1 MDYKDYMAGQTGD
14 QFWFRSKKDLI
25 NILMN
30 KIGRRNLKI
39 LNIGAGT
46 GVDLEIMNRFGN
58 IYIIDVN
65 KKALDL
71 IPSNLYSEKKLCD
84 ATALPYPNDFF
95 DIVCSFDVFEHIKN
109 DEKAVLEAHR
119 VLKKGGLLL
128 LMVPAFNFLFSA
140 HDRALLHY
148 RRYSKKK
155 LYELLRIFKYE
166 YLSYWNSILFIPL
179 SILRIL
185 KKRAKPKTDYFN
197 LPSLLEKAFLNF
209 LRIENKLIMKDYRLP
224 FGLSLVGVYRK

>member
-1 MDYKDYMAGQTGD
+1 MDYRDYIAGQTGE
-14 QFWFRSKKDLI
+14 QFWFKSKKDLI

-30 KIGRRNLKI
+30 KIGRKNLKI
-39 LNIGAGT
+39 LNIGSGT

-71 IPSNLYSEKKLCD
+71 IPSNLYSEKKVCD

-109 DEKAVLEAHR
+109 DKKAVLEAHR
-119 VLKKGGLLL
+119 VLKKKGLLL

-140 HDRALLHY
+140 HDKALLHY

-155 LYELLRIFKYE
+155 LYDLLRIFKYE

>member
-1 MDYKDYMAGQTGD
+1 MDYKDYIAGQTGD
-14 QFWFRSKKDLI
+14 QFWFKSKKDLI

-30 KIGRRNLKI
+30 KIGRKDLKI

-46 GVDLEIMNRFGN
+46 GIDLEILNRFGN

-71 IPSNLYSEKKLCD
+71 IPSNLYSEKKVCD

-95 DIVCSFDVFEHIKN
+95 EIVCSFDVFEHIKN
-109 DEKAVLEAHR
+109 DEKAVLEAYR

-128 LMVPAFNFLFSA
+128 LMVPAFNFLYSA

-148 RRYSKKK
+148 RRYNKKK
-155 LYELLRIFKYE
+155 LYKLLKIFKYE
-166 YLSYWNSILFIPL
+166 YLSYWNSILFLPL

-185 KKRAKPKTDYFN
+185 KKEQN
-197 LPSLLEKAFLNF
+197 Q
-209 LRIENKLIMKDYRLP
+209 KLIILTFPPY
-224 FGLSLVGVYRK
+224 

>member
-1 MDYKDYMAGQTGD
+1 MDYRDYIDGQTGE
-14 QFWFRSKKDLI
+14 QFWFRCKKDLI

-30 KIGRRNLKI
+30 KIGLKNLKI

-46 GVDLEIMNRFGN
+46 GVDLEIMNQFGN
-58 IYIIDVN
+58 IYVIDVN

-71 IPSNLYSEKKLCD
+71 IPSNLYHEKKVCD

-109 DEKAVLEAHR
+109 DKKAVLEAHR
-119 VLKKGGLLL
+119 VLKKQGHLL

-140 HDRALLHY
+140 HDKALLHY

-155 LYELLRIFKYE
+155 LYELLRIFKCE
-166 YLSYWNSILFIPL
+166 YLSYWNSILFFPL
-179 SILRIL
+179 SLLRIL
-185 KKRAKPKTDYFN
+185 KKRAKPKTDYFD
-197 LPSLLEKAFLNF
+197 LPSLLERTFLNF

>member
-1 MDYKDYMAGQTGD
+1 MDYRDYIDGQTGE
-14 QFWFRSKKDLI
+14 QFWFKSKKDLI

-30 KIGRRNLKI
+30 KIGRKNLKI
-39 LNIGAGT
+39 LNIGSGT

-58 IYIIDVN
+58 IYIIDIN

-71 IPSNLYSEKKLCD
+71 IPSNLYSEKKVCD

-95 DIVCSFDVFEHIKN
+95 DIVCSFDVFEHIEN
-109 DEKAVLEAHR
+109 DKKAVLEAHR
-119 VLKKGGLLL
+119 VLKKNGLLL

-140 HDRALLHY
+140 HDKALLHY

-155 LYELLRIFKYE
+155 LYDLLRIFKYE

>member
-1 MDYKDYMAGQTGD
+1 MDYRDYIDGQTGD

-30 KIGRRNLKI
+30 KIGRKNLKI

-84 ATALPYPNDFF
+84 ATDLPYPNDFF

-109 DEKAVLEAHR
+109 DKKAVLEAHR

-166 YLSYWNSILFIPL
+166 YLSYWNSILFLPL

-197 LPSLLEKAFLNF
+197 LPYLLEKAFLNF

>member
-1 MDYKDYMAGQTGD
+1 MDYRDYIDGQTGE
-14 QFWFRSKKDLI
+14 QFWFKSKKDLI
-25 NILMN
+25 NILLN
-30 KIGRRNLKI
+30 KIGCKNLKI
-39 LNIGAGT
+39 LNIGSGT

-71 IPSNLYSEKKLCD
+71 IPSNLYSEKKVCD
-84 ATALPYPNDFF
+84 ATAIPYPNDFF

-109 DEKAVLEAHR
+109 DKKAVLEAYR
-119 VLKKGGLLL
+119 VLKKKGYLL
-128 LMVPAFNFLFSA
+128 LMVPAFHFLFSA

-148 RRYSKKK
+148 RRYNKKK
-155 LYELLRIFKYE
+155 LYELLRSFKYE

-197 LPSLLEKAFLNF
+197 LPSLLEKAFLIF

>member
-1 MDYKDYMAGQTGD
+1 MDYRDYIDGQTGE
-14 QFWFRSKKDLI
+14 QFWFKSKKDLI

-30 KIGRRNLKI
+30 KIGSKNLKI

-46 GVDLEIMNRFGN
+46 GADLEIMNRFGN

-109 DEKAVLEAHR
+109 DKKAVLEAHR
-119 VLKKGGLLL
+119 VLKKRGLLL

-148 RRYSKKK
+148 RRYNKKK
-155 LYELLRIFKYE
+155 LYELLRIFNYE
-166 YLSYWNSILFIPL
+166 YLSYWNSILFLPL
-179 SILRIL
+179 SILRLL
-185 KKRAKPKTDYFN
+185 KKRAKAKTDYFN
-197 LPSLLEKAFLNF
+197 LPYLLEKVFSNF
-209 LRIENKLIMKDYRLP
+209 LKIENKLIMKDYRLP
-224 FGLSLVGVYRK
+224 FGLSLVGIYRK

>member
-1 MDYKDYMAGQTGD
+1 MDYRDYIDGQTGE

-30 KIGRRNLKI
+30 KIGSKNLKI

-71 IPSNLYSEKKLCD
+71 IPSNLYSEKKVCD

-109 DEKAVLEAHR
+109 DKEAVLEAHR
-119 VLKKGGLLL
+119 VLKKKGHLL

-140 HDRALLHY
+140 HDKALLHY
-148 RRYSKKK
+148 RRYNKKK
-155 LYELLRIFKYE
+155 LYELLRIFKCE
-166 YLSYWNSILFIPL
+166 YLSYWNSILFFPL
-179 SILRIL
+179 SILRIV
-185 KKRAKPKTDYFN
+185 KKRSKPKTDYFN

>member
-1 MDYKDYMAGQTGD
+1 MDYKDYIDGQTGE
-14 QFWFRSKKDLI
+14 QFWFKSKKDLI
-25 NILMN
+25 NILFN
-30 KIGRRNLKI
+30 KIGRKNLRI
-39 LNIGAGT
+39 LNIGSGT
-46 GVDLEIMNRFGN
+46 GADLEIMNRFGN

-71 IPSNLYSEKKLCD
+71 IPSNLYYEKKVCD

-109 DEKAVLEAHR
+109 DKKAVLEAHR
-119 VLKKGGLLL
+119 VLKKNGWLL

-140 HDRALLHY
+140 HDKALLHY

-155 LYELLRIFKYE
+155 LYDLLRIFKYE

-197 LPSLLEKAFLNF
+197 LPSLLEIVFLNF
-209 LRIENKLIMKDYRLP
+209 LRIENKIIMKDYRLP
-224 FGLSLVGVYRK
+224 FGLSLVGVYKK

>member
-1 MDYKDYMAGQTGD
+1 MDYRDYIDGQTGD

-30 KIGRRNLKI
+30 KIGRKNLKI

-58 IYIIDVN
+58 ISIIDVN

-71 IPSNLYSEKKLCD
+71 IPSNLYSDKKVCD

-95 DIVCSFDVFEHIKN
+95 DIVCSFDVFEHINN
-109 DEKAVLEAHR
+109 DKKAVLEAHR

-185 KKRAKPKTDYFN
+185 KKRSKPKTDYFN

>member
-1 MDYKDYMAGQTGD
+1 MDYRDYIDGQTGE
-14 QFWFRSKKDLI
+14 QFWFKSKKDLI

-58 IYIIDVN
+58 IFIIDVN

-71 IPSNLYSEKKLCD
+71 IPSNLYFEKRVCD

-109 DEKAVLEAHR
+109 DKKAVLEAQR
-119 VLKKGGLLL
+119 VLKKKGLLL

-140 HDRALLHY
+140 HDKALLHY

-155 LYELLRIFKYE
+155 LYELLRNFKCE

-179 SILRIL
+179 SILRLL

-197 LPSLLEKAFLNF
+197 LPSLLEKAFFNF

>member
-1 MDYKDYMAGQTGD
+1 
-14 QFWFRSKKDLI
+14 
-25 NILMN
+25 MN
-30 KIGRRNLKI
+30 KIGRKNLKI

-71 IPSNLYSEKKLCD
+71 IPSNLYSEKKVCD
-84 ATALPYPNDFF
+84 ATALPYPNEFF

-109 DEKAVLEAHR
+109 DKKAVLEAHR
-119 VLKKGGLLL
+119 VLKKKGLLL

-140 HDRALLHY
+140 HDKALLHY

-155 LYELLRIFKYE
+155 LYELLRIFKNE

-185 KKRAKPKTDYFN
+185 KKKEQNQKQIILTFPPY
-197 LPSLLEKAFLNF
+197 
-209 LRIENKLIMKDYRLP
+209 
-224 FGLSLVGVYRK
+224 

>member
-1 MDYKDYMAGQTGD
+1 MDYRDYIDGQSGD

-25 NILMN
+25 NILLN
-30 KIGRRNLKI
+30 KIGLKNLKI

-46 GVDLEIMNRFGN
+46 GIDLEIMNRFGN
-58 IYIIDVN
+58 IHIIDVN

-71 IPSNLYSEKKLCD
+71 IPSNLYSEKKICD

-109 DEKAVLEAHR
+109 DGKAVLEAHR
-119 VLKKGGLLL
+119 VLKKKGLLL
-128 LMVPAFNFLFSA
+128 FMVPAFNFLYSA

-155 LYELLRIFKYE
+155 IQGMLKIFKYE
-166 YLSYWNSILFIPL
+166 YLSYWNSILFLPL
-179 SILRIL
+179 SILRLL

-197 LPSLLEKAFLNF
+197 LPYILEKAFLNF

>member
-1 MDYKDYMAGQTGD
+1 MDYRDYIDGQTGE
-14 QFWFRSKKDLI
+14 QFWFKSKKDLI
-25 NILMN
+25 NILLN
-30 KIGRRNLKI
+30 KIGRKNLKI

-46 GVDLEIMNRFGN
+46 GADLEIMNRFGN

-71 IPSNLYSEKKLCD
+71 IPSNLYSEKKVCD
-84 ATALPYPNDFF
+84 ATVLPYQNDFF

-109 DEKAVLEAHR
+109 DKKAVLEAHR
-119 VLKKGGLLL
+119 VLKKRGLLL
-128 LMVPAFNFLFSA
+128 LTVPAFNFLFSA
-140 HDRALLHY
+140 HDKALLHY

-155 LYELLRIFKYE
+155 LYELLRMFKNE

-197 LPSLLEKAFLNF
+197 LPSLLEKTFLSF
-209 LRIENKLIMKDYRLP
+209 LRIENNLIKKDYRLP

>member
-1 MDYKDYMAGQTGD
+1 MDYRDYIDGQTGE
-14 QFWFRSKKDLI
+14 QFWFKGKKDLI

-30 KIGRRNLKI
+30 KIGQTNLKI

-71 IPSNLYSEKKLCD
+71 IPSNLYSEKKVCD

-119 VLKKGGLLL
+119 VLKKNGHFLIT
-128 LMVPAFNFLFSA
+128 VPAFNFLFSA
-140 HDRALLHY
+140 HDKALLHY

-166 YLSYWNSILFIPL
+166 YLSYWNLILFIPL

-197 LPSLLEKAFLNF
+197 LPSLLEKTFLNF

>member
-1 MDYKDYMAGQTGD
+1 MDYIDFVAGQTGD
-14 QFWFRSKKDLI
+14 NFWFKGKRELI
-25 NILMN
+25 DVLMGKVTGN
-30 KIGRRNLKI
+30 DLKI

-46 GVDLEIMNRFGN
+46 GADLDVLHKYGN
-58 IYIIDVN
+58 IYVIDVN
-65 KKALDL
+65 QRALNL
-71 IPSNLYSEKKLCD
+71 IPENMCFEKKECD
-84 ATALPYPNDFF
+84 ATNLDYPDNFF

-109 DEKAVLEAHR
+109 DKKAVLESHR

-128 LMVPAFNFLFSA
+128 LMVPAFDFLFSA
-140 HDRALLHY
+140 HDKALLHY

-185 KKRAKPKTDYFN
+185 KKRSKPKTDYFN
-197 LPSLLEKAFLNF
+197 LPYVLEKAFLNF

>member
-1 MDYKDYMAGQTGD
+1 MDYRDYIDGQTRA
-14 QFWFRSKKDLI
+14 QFWFRSKRDLI

-30 KIGRRNLKI
+30 KIGRKNLKI

-46 GVDLEIMNRFGN
+46 GADLEIMNRFGN

-71 IPSNLYSEKKLCD
+71 IPSNLYSEKKVCD

-95 DIVCSFDVFEHIKN
+95 DIVCSFDVFEHIEN
-109 DEKAVLEAHR
+109 DKKAVLEAHR
-119 VLKKGGLLL
+119 VLKKNGLLL

-140 HDRALLHY
+140 HDKALLHY

-155 LYELLRIFKYE
+155 LYDLLRIFKYE

>member
-1 MDYKDYMAGQTGD
+1 MDYIDYIDGQTGE
-14 QFWFRSKKDLI
+14 QFWFKGKKDLI

-30 KIGRRNLKI
+30 KIGRKNLKI

-58 IYIIDVN
+58 IFIIDVN

-71 IPSNLYSEKKLCD
+71 IPSNLYSEKKVCD

-119 VLKKGGLLL
+119 VLKKNGYLLI
-128 LMVPAFNFLFSA
+128 MVPAFNFLFSA
-140 HDRALLHY
+140 HDKALLHY

-197 LPSLLEKAFLNF
+197 LPSLLEKTFLNF

>member
-1 MDYKDYMAGQTGD
+1 MDYKDYIDGQTGE

-25 NILMN
+25 NILLN
-30 KIGRRNLKI
+30 KIGRKNLKI

-46 GVDLEIMNRFGN
+46 GVDLEIMNLFGN

-65 KKALDL
+65 EKALDL
-71 IPSNLYSEKKLCD
+71 IPSNLYSEKRVCD

-109 DEKAVLEAHR
+109 DKKAVLEAHR
-119 VLKKGGLLL
+119 VLKNRGLLL

-140 HDRALLHY
+140 HDKALLHY

-155 LYELLRIFKYE
+155 LYELLSIFKYE

-197 LPSLLEKAFLNF
+197 LPSLLERAFLNF
-209 LRIENKLIMKDYRLP
+209 LKIENRLILKEYRLP

>member
-1 MDYKDYMAGQTGD
+1 MDYIDYIDGQTGE
-14 QFWFRSKKDLI
+14 QFWFKGKKDLI

-30 KIGRRNLKI
+30 KIGRKNLKI

-58 IYIIDVN
+58 IFIIDVN

-71 IPSNLYSEKKLCD
+71 IPSNLYSEKKVCD

-119 VLKKGGLLL
+119 VLKKNGYLLI
-128 LMVPAFNFLFSA
+128 MVPAFNFLFSA
-140 HDRALLHY
+140 HDKALLHY

-155 LYELLRIFKYE
+155 LYELLKIFKYE

-197 LPSLLEKAFLNF
+197 LPSLLEKTFLNF

>member
-1 MDYKDYMAGQTGD
+1 MDYRDYIDGQTGE
-14 QFWFRSKKDLI
+14 QFWFKSKKDLI
-25 NILMN
+25 SILMN
-30 KIGRRNLKI
+30 KIGRKNLKI
-39 LNIGAGT
+39 LNIGVGT

-71 IPSNLYSEKKLCD
+71 IPSNLYSEKKVCD

-109 DEKAVLEAHR
+109 DKKAVLEAHR

-140 HDRALLHY
+140 HDKALLHY

-197 LPSLLEKAFLNF
+197 LPDLLEKTFLNF

>member
-1 MDYKDYMAGQTGD
+1 MDYRDYIDGQTGE

-30 KIGRRNLKI
+30 KIGRKNLKI

-71 IPSNLYSEKKLCD
+71 IPSNLYSEKKVCD
-84 ATALPYPNDFF
+84 ATALPYPNEFF

-109 DEKAVLEAHR
+109 DKKAVLEAHR

-140 HDRALLHY
+140 HDKALLHY

-197 LPSLLEKAFLNF
+197 LPTLLEKAFLNF

>member
-1 MDYKDYMAGQTGD
+1 MDYRDYIDGQTGE
-14 QFWFRSKKDLI
+14 QFWFRGKKDLI

-30 KIGRRNLKI
+30 KIGHKNLKI

-46 GVDLEIMNRFGN
+46 GVDLEIMNRYGN

-71 IPSNLYSEKKLCD
+71 IPSNLYSEKRLCD

-109 DEKAVLEAHR
+109 DKKAVLEAHR
-119 VLKKGGLLL
+119 VLKKNGHLL

-140 HDRALLHY
+140 HDKALLHY

-155 LYELLRIFKYE
+155 LYDLLRIFKCE

-197 LPSLLEKAFLNF
+197 LPSLLEKTFLNF

-224 FGLSLVGVYRK
+224 FGLSLVGVYKK

>member
-1 MDYKDYMAGQTGD
+1 MDYKDYIDGQTGE
-14 QFWFRSKKDLI
+14 QFWFKSKKDLI
-25 NILMN
+25 NILFN
-30 KIGRRNLKI
+30 KIGRKNLRI
-39 LNIGAGT
+39 LNIGSGT
-46 GVDLEIMNRFGN
+46 GADLEIMNRFGN

-71 IPSNLYSEKKLCD
+71 IPSNLYYEKKVCD

-109 DEKAVLEAHR
+109 DKKAVLEAHR
-119 VLKKGGLLL
+119 VLKKNGWLL

-140 HDRALLHY
+140 HDKALLHY

-155 LYELLRIFKYE
+155 LYDLLRIFKYE

-197 LPSLLEKAFLNF
+197 LPSVLEIVFLNF
-209 LRIENKLIMKDYRLP
+209 LRIENKLILKDYRLP
-224 FGLSLVGVYRK
+224 FGLSLVGVYKK

>member
-1 MDYKDYMAGQTGD
+1 MDYRDYIDGQTGE
-14 QFWFRSKKDLI
+14 QFWFRGKKDLI

-30 KIGRRNLKI
+30 KIGRKNLKI

-58 IYIIDVN
+58 IFIIDVN

-71 IPSNLYSEKKLCD
+71 IPSKLYAEKKVCD
-84 ATALPYPNDFF
+84 AIALPYPNDFF

-109 DEKAVLEAHR
+109 DKKAVLEAHR
-119 VLKKGGLLL
+119 VLKKKGHLL

-140 HDRALLHY
+140 HDKALLHY

-155 LYELLRIFKYE
+155 LYELLRIFKCE
-166 YLSYWNSILFIPL
+166 YLSYWNLILFIPL

-197 LPSLLEKAFLNF
+197 LPSLLEKIFLNF
-209 LRIENKLIMKDYRLP
+209 LRIENKLILKDYRLP

>member
-1 MDYKDYMAGQTGD
+1 MDYRDYIDGQTGD

-30 KIGRRNLKI
+30 KIGRKNLKI

-71 IPSNLYSEKKLCD
+71 IPSNLYSEKKVCD
-84 ATALPYPNDFF
+84 ATALPYPNEFF

-109 DEKAVLEAHR
+109 DKKAVLEAHR

-140 HDRALLHY
+140 HDKALLHY

-197 LPSLLEKAFLNF
+197 LPTLLEKAFLNF

>member
-1 MDYKDYMAGQTGD
+1 MDYRDYIDGQTGE

-30 KIGRRNLKI
+30 KIGRKNLKI

-84 ATALPYPNDFF
+84 ATDLPYPNDFF

-109 DEKAVLEAHR
+109 DKKAVLEAHR

-155 LYELLRIFKYE
+155 LYELLRIFKNE